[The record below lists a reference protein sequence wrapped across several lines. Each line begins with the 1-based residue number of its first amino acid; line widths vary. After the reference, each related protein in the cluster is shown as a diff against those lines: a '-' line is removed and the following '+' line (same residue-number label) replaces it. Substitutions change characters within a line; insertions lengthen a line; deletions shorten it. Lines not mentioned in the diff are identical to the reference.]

1 MKKNFNNKGF
11 AMVETLI
18 AAVSVISIFSLLYNL
33 VYPLLG
39 GYNAS
44 QNYDDLDSKY
54 IAFYVKEMIETDLLN
69 ISNLLPENPEE
80 NLECNGLCNIYET
93 YTYVS
98 DENGE
103 RKVDIS
109 DLDVDENSGKT
120 QPYHIGN
127 ELCDTLQTG
136 NYIKSNRL
144 ICNQFIEAANIKRI
158 FLTKYAVKSF
168 KDYIKDSTLSR
179 SLKKYVA
186 YMPTHEAA
194 SLVKK
199 NNYYRII
206 VEIEHDSYN
215 TSKDTYYSYASIEV
229 KK

>member
-1 MKKNFNNKGF
+1 MKKVFNNKGF

-54 IAFYVKEMIETDLLN
+54 IAFYIKEMMETDRLN
-69 ISNLLPENPEE
+69 IGNLLSENEEE

-93 YTYVS
+93 YTYIS

-103 RKVDIS
+103 KRIDVS
-109 DLDVDENSGKT
+109 DLKVDENNGES

-127 ELCDTLQTG
+127 ELCDALQTG
-136 NYIKSNRL
+136 TNIKSNRL
-144 ICNQFIEAANIKRI
+144 ICNQFIESANIKRI

-168 KDYIKDSTLSR
+168 KEYIKSSTFNR
-179 SLKKYVA
+179 PLKKYIA

-194 SLVKK
+194 SQNKK
-199 NNYYRII
+199 NNYYRLI

-215 TSKDTYYSYASIEV
+215 TSKNTYYSYASIEV